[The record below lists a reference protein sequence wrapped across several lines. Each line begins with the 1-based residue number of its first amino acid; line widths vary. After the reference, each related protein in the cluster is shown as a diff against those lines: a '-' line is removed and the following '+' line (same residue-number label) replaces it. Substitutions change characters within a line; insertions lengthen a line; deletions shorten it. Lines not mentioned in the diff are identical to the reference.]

1 MKPVTR
7 WALLVAVVVAIGI
20 LFVLWSQRDQQQA
33 PPDSG
38 VATQPVAP
46 LPPVVPITPKA
57 DEPVTASVLFDFDRS
72 VLRPGETPKLDE
84 LTAKFKGG
92 VFARVDA
99 VGHADQIGTDP
110 YNLRLSEQRAEAVR
124 AYLVGK
130 GVDTGSIRTEAK
142 GEREATSGEACKK
155 LGPESRKKQTLIE
168 CLQPDRHVEI
178 TLAATR

>member
-1 MKPVTR
+1 
-7 WALLVAVVVAIGI
+7 VVAIGI
-20 LFVLWSQRDQQQA
+20 LFVLWSQRDQQQV

-38 VATQPVAP
+38 VAKQPVAP
-46 LPPVVPITPKA
+46 MPPKA

-92 VFARVDA
+92 AFSRVDA
-99 VGHADQIGTDP
+99 VGHADRIGPDP

-130 GVDTGSIRTEAK
+130 GVDAGSIGTEAK
-142 GEREATSGEACKK
+142 GEREAKTGEACKK
-155 LGPESRKKQTLIE
+155 PGPGKRKNQKLVE
-168 CLQPDRHVEI
+168 CLQPDRRVEI
-178 TLAATR
+178 TLVATR